1 MCDESDTAAW
11 SPRATE
17 GVVLLGLSLGR
28 SAVALTS
35 DYVLPD
41 STGTGLAMVNVAVPT
56 LLLSATFVALA
67 LDAYLNDLRLHGRDD
82 TARAAESRFKTVI
95 YDDAIADLDWKS
107 SLAMTCSSGA
117 TDYSR
122 DEAQIVE
129 TGSSRRKS
137 PVYNGMV
144 QRGRQRVETCHL
156 FTSTNLLHQSRVI
169 PE

>member
-56 LLLSATFVALA
+56 LLLSATFVAPA
-67 LDAYLNDLRLHGRDD
+67 DD

-95 YDDAIADLDWKS
+95 YDDAIADLDLEVLTRDDLLEWRDR
-107 SLAMTCSSGA
+107 LLEGRGA
-117 TDYSR
+117 DR
-122 DEAQIVE
+122 
-129 TGSSRRKS
+129 
-137 PVYNGMV
+137 
-144 QRGRQRVETCHL
+144 
-156 FTSTNLLHQSRVI
+156 
-169 PE
+169 

>member
-56 LLLSATFVALA
+56 LLLSATFVAPA
-67 LDAYLNDLRLHGRDD
+67 DD